1 MSRYEIN
8 LLGISGTRWTKSGRF
23 PLASG
28 QTIIY
33 LGHQDDHALHIH
45 GVGLMLSA
53 ETTKALMEWEPINT
67 RLITA
72 RFYGTTANI
81 SIIQGDAPTN
91 DAEPEERQ
99 NSMIPYRAPLIMID

>member
-1 MSRYEIN
+1 
-8 LLGISGTRWTKSGRF
+8 
-23 PLASG
+23 
-28 QTIIY
+28 
-33 LGHQDDHALHIH
+33 
-45 GVGLMLSA
+45 MLSV

-91 DAEPEERQ
+91 DAELKKEH
-99 NSMIPYRAPLIMID
+99 NSMIPYRAPMLMIA